1 MAHRFPPP
9 WSGFSDTVSDSHHI
23 QACDGEIE
31 DCRWS
36 ATADLP
42 TVGGERAVR
51 LMAAL
56 AFVIVASPAQTAS
69 LTLGCVGN
77 VTTSIIPE
85 DGVAAVPKKDFV
97 SEYSVVVDLDRRVVF
112 GFWFDNSGLSLSPLP
127 IIKADAN
134 NVYFDA
140 SKEDRVVEKHITGQV
155 DGVTGAAYAD
165 DFIIFLNG
173 DMQHRYWDL
182 DCKPT
187 HSVSSPSS
195 GLLNER

>member
-1 MAHRFPPP
+1 LIA
-9 WSGFSDTVSDSHHI
+9 G
-23 QACDGEIE
+23 
-31 DCRWS
+31 S
-36 ATADLP
+36 ATVDLP
-42 TVGGERAVR
+42 TVGEEPTVR
-51 LMAAL
+51 LTAAL
-56 AFVIVASPAQTAS
+56 AFVIAASPAQTAS

-77 VTTSIIPE
+77 VTTSIMPN
-85 DGVAAVPKKDFV
+85 DGVTPVPKKESV

-134 NVYFDA
+134 DVYFEA
-140 SKEDRVVEKHITGQV
+140 SKDDRVVEKHITGQV
-155 DGVTGAAYAD
+155 DGATGAAYAD

-173 DMQHRYWDL
+173 DMQHRYWNL

-187 HSVSSPSS
+187 HSLFLASPSP